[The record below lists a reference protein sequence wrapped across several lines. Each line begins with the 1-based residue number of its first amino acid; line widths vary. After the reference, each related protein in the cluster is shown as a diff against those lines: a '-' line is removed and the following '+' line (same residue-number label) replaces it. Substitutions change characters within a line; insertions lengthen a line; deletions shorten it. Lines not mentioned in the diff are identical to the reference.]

1 MTKNDWMTRELT
13 MLVDVGSYGFPRND
27 RDREKLKSLLD
38 TLRSNNIAHVVV
50 NRNGN
55 RKMTSESVM
64 TTMLNLPPAVGKS
77 AGLNLAL
84 ARVQTEFVMS
94 VDVGSKLD
102 MHGIRVGMEALHS
115 SPDVHYAFGAH
126 DSSAM
131 PRGDMEVGTILSHWG
146 SPHLTF
152 PVAPNAVI
160 VRREALLS
168 VGGYAALPQCEALM
182 TALRLSNAYRGF
194 QGERRMLS
202 GEVGLEVVHDSLN
215 GGDDSLAMTVL
226 ETCFEMSYAELR
238 AGRMGSS
245 YGRISI
251 EMELK
256 ERPVAEERVPTSV
269 S

>member
-1 MTKNDWMTRELT
+1 
-13 MLVDVGSYGFPRND
+13 
-27 RDREKLKSLLD
+27 
-38 TLRSNNIAHVVV
+38 
-50 NRNGN
+50 
-55 RKMTSESVM
+55 
-64 TTMLNLPPAVGKS
+64 
-77 AGLNLAL
+77 
-84 ARVQTEFVMS
+84 MS
-94 VDVGSKLD
+94 VDAGSKLD
-102 MHGIRVGMEALHS
+102 MHGIRVGMAGASQLAGRALRIWCS
-115 SPDVHYAFGAH
+115 
-126 DSSAM
+126 
-131 PRGDMEVGTILSHWG
+131 RLLSDAARRVWQSERSCLTTG

-238 AGRMGSS
+238 AGRN
-245 YGRISI
+245 RI
-251 EMELK
+251 
-256 ERPVAEERVPTSV
+256 RPTVESR
-269 S
+269 